1 MHNQI
6 MGIILVSVSE
16 ILATPLSSELKS
28 IAQCSSTPDHDS
40 HYDVPQCF
48 QNSTIH
54 SNSTGGDDEATD
66 QRHTVWLFA
75 ILVSIVFVFFVFVFR
90 PKYQRV
96 DSERRAS
103 FEQSTYVGT
112 LNS

>member
-1 MHNQI
+1 

-28 IAQCSSTPDHDS
+28 IAQCSSTPDHAS
-40 HYDVPQCF
+40 QYDVPQCF

-54 SNSTGGDDEATD
+54 SNSTGGDDEAND